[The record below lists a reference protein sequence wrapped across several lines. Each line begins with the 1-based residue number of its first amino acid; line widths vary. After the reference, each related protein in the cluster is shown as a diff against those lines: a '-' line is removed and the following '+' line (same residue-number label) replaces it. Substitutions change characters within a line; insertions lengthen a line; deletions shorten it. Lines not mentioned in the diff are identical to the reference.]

1 MHLVKKEIKLQD
13 FLCIFIYLYYIN
25 ICFYIYI
32 WGDVHETACMWR
44 SEDNLW
50 KSVLSFCQMDSRAQ
64 TQIIRWGKKNLDPL
78 SHLSKQ
84 MQVSNACKHQ
94 MFMVRCWVIKG
105 HQIKALILKKK
116 KEVGIIPRPCPVMTS
131 VCLWCSF
138 PQSFSWKKTYVLGNR
153 LLLKLCYIYTLG
165 KLFLFCIIYQLFSMQ
180 TNPNLCHSF
189 KYVSYQEGTSC
200 SLCFF
205 FSYTHENADLV

>member
-1 MHLVKKEIKLQD
+1 
-13 FLCIFIYLYYIN
+13 
-25 ICFYIYI
+25 
-32 WGDVHETACMWR
+32 
-44 SEDNLW
+44 
-50 KSVLSFCQMDSRAQ
+50 
-64 TQIIRWGKKNLDPL
+64 
-78 SHLSKQ
+78 
-84 MQVSNACKHQ
+84 
-94 MFMVRCWVIKG
+94 MVRCWVIKR

-138 PQSFSWKKTYVLGNR
+138 PQSFSWKETYVLGNR

-165 KLFLFCIIYQLFSMQ
+165 KLFLYCIIYQLFSVQ

-205 FSYTHENADLV
+205 FIHSWKCRLGLTLAHIVRESLKCLWKVELLNSWIDKLDI

>member
-1 MHLVKKEIKLQD
+1 
-13 FLCIFIYLYYIN
+13 
-25 ICFYIYI
+25 
-32 WGDVHETACMWR
+32 
-44 SEDNLW
+44 
-50 KSVLSFCQMDSRAQ
+50 
-64 TQIIRWGKKNLDPL
+64 
-78 SHLSKQ
+78 
-84 MQVSNACKHQ
+84 

-205 FSYTHENADLV
+205 FHTLMKMQTRSNLGTHSQRVLKIFVKSGIAEQLNRQTWHLVFFPLSSPLTFAFYWI